1 MMTGEKFALIKDE
14 GDGWLNVKRVS
25 TGEVGYIPSSYVQ
38 FDWSPLCQSL
48 PVLLGGPCMW
58 VLKDGDDWMVLVAL
72 DDDVGDVGGGDDDDS
87 SQWFCSCFLVDL
99 GQCFC
104 LTDTIQDADADAARR
119 INSRN
124 FIFQMFDKTFFF

>member
-1 MMTGEKFALIKDE
+1 
-14 GDGWLNVKRVS
+14 
-25 TGEVGYIPSSYVQ
+25 
-38 FDWSPLCQSL
+38 
-48 PVLLGGPCMW
+48 MW

-72 DDDVGDVGGGDDDDS
+72 DDDVGGGDDDDS

-124 FIFQMFDKTFFF
+124 FIFQMFDKTFFFNIINDGRRGLLFSVTSAYFYGVSFLDQHSLLNPSQCLQARVLL